1 MIERSSI
8 RTRRRYQVNLVE
20 QQALGDLNYVRL
32 MRLMPDLDSASQWS
46 FRISGPDG
54 DWRVTLSVEER
65 ARFTTS
71 VLISR
76 HQGDCEWTR
85 FPALQVRLYHDAN
98 MAEVIAWERHRVK
111 LGRYSYPN
119 NKMYQC
125 DEKAQ
130 LNRFLGEWLSHCLA
144 QGKANAVNLKLT
156 G

>member
-1 MIERSSI
+1 MTEQSNI
-8 RTRRRYQVNLVE
+8 RARRRYQVNLVE
-20 QQALGDLNYVRL
+20 QQALGDLNYARL
-32 MRLMPDLDSASQWS
+32 MRLMPDLDVASQWS
-46 FRISGPDG
+46 FRVSVPQE
-54 DWRVTLSVEER
+54 DWRVTISVVER

-76 HQGDCEWTR
+76 HQCDCRWTR
-85 FPALQVRLYHDAN
+85 SPALQVRLYHDAR

-119 NKMYQC
+119 TKMYQC

-130 LNRFLGEWLSHCLA
+130 LNRFLGEWLNHCLA
-144 QGKANAVNLKLT
+144 QVKVSAVKLKLT

>member
-1 MIERSSI
+1 MQLNADI
-8 RTRRRYQVNLVE
+8 RARRRYQVDLIE
-20 QQALGDLNYVRL
+20 QQVLGDLNYARL
-32 MRLMPDLDSASQWS
+32 MRLMPDLDSANQWS
-46 FRISGPDG
+46 FRVSAPQDE
-54 DWRVTLSVEER
+54 WRVTLSVEER

-76 HQGDCEWTR
+76 HQGECRWTQS
-85 FPALQVRLYHDAN
+85 PALRVRLYHDAR
-98 MAEVIAWERHRVK
+98 MAEVVAWERHRVK

-125 DEKAQ
+125 DEKVQ
-130 LNRFLGEWLSHCLA
+130 LNRFLGEWLNHCLA